1 MIYKSKL
8 KSSIVFTSHSPG
20 QLGPSCHGGE
30 SQVRAAADMYSAA
43 SHQRSILWT
52 CGIFPKA
59 GKKKINSTQIISFIP
74 QYTGRIVNGRFPA
87 TAATRLQ

>member
-20 QLGPSCHGGE
+20 QMGPSCHGGE

-43 SHQRSILWT
+43 IPSEATSPSRIS
-52 CGIFPKA
+52 GIEAF
-59 GKKKINSTQIISFIP
+59 
-74 QYTGRIVNGRFPA
+74 
-87 TAATRLQ
+87 LDDE